1 MTFDE
6 ILEQVVALL
15 KRRGEHLIERSR
27 CALIWMTSIWLSS
40 RKNSLTLSAWRAMRM
55 AESWYGLAMSKRNQ
69 HQPYHL
75 LKQHSG
81 LIPKKPKLPRLNLR
95 LLNQSPLTLN
105 VASSL

>member
-1 MTFDE
+1 MRFDLDDE
-6 ILEQVVALL
+6 YLAVL
-15 KRRGEHLIERSR
+15 KEELIDAQRLASDENGR
-27 CALIWMTSIWLSS
+27 I
-40 RKNSLTLSAWRAMRM
+40 
-55 AESWYGLAMSKRNQ
+55 WYGLAMSKRNQ